1 LRDAKPVK
9 QAELAEFIGV
19 TRQRAGQLIRA
30 GAIPAHTSLVESVRG
45 YCRHLREVAAGRA
58 SASGGLDLVQ
68 ERAALAR
75 AQREGVEIKNA
86 TLRGQYADVAL
97 LAEVLGTASQA
108 VAERF
113 EHLPG
118 WVRKACPDLPPEA
131 IDAVMKIIA
140 TARNEWVAATA
151 ELVAAAVETTDEGK
165 A

>member
-1 LRDAKPVK
+1 MTGRSEGRISQLVADGTLKP
-9 QAELAEFIGV
+9 GG
-19 TRQRAGQLIRA
+19 TAGEWLKAMIDRLSS
-30 GAIPAHTSLVESVRG
+30 G
-45 YCRHLREVAAGRA
+45 AAGRG
-58 SASGGLDLVQ
+58 SDGPLDLVQ

-86 TLRGQYADVAL
+86 TLRGQYADVAM

-151 ELVAAAVETTDEGK
+151 ELVAAAVETTDDDE
-165 A
+165 